1 MNNDEKTLFSMID
14 KRVSKKE
21 EYEKFRWKVFTGPI
35 EYNKYEVIG
44 HSIKFS
50 KEIRKKDYTNVYKYF
65 QNKAFKLNK
74 KQIEK
79 CIKKLDELIL

>member
-50 KEIRKKDYTNVYKYF
+50 KEIKTLDKKIN
-65 QNKAFKLNK
+65 NKMK
-74 KQIEK
+74 KMGLSDDLW
-79 CIKKLDELIL
+79 KK